1 MKIGGHHTMFS
12 VLEVKISKILQNVN
26 KTDCFCLHTWFCF
39 YGVSHVKNDSH
50 NIWFSFVFGLF
61 FEQSQLLNIIILGVY
76 QQDNLNLHISQNK
89 NRCSPKSDGWFYF

>member
-1 MKIGGHHTMFS
+1 MFS
-12 VLEVKISKILQNVN
+12 VLEVKRSKILQNVN
-26 KTDCFCLHTWFCF
+26 KIDCFCSHTWFCF
-39 YGVSHVKNDSH
+39 YGVSHVKNDSY

-61 FEQSQLLNIIILGVY
+61 FEQSQLLDIIILGVY

>member
-1 MKIGGHHTMFS
+1 MFS
-12 VLEVKISKILQNVN
+12 FLEVKRSKILQNVY
-26 KTDCFCLHTWFCF
+26 KIDCFCLHTWFCI

-61 FEQSQLLNIIILGVY
+61 FEQIQLLNIIILGVY